1 MVIWALTSNQIR
13 SCGLVV
19 MTSALHVLA
28 TGDRRRGSQV
38 RSLPRSSLFGFLSFF
53 VNEKSPLFA
62 VGNIVRLFFQP
73 EVPCEASVA

>member
-1 MVIWALTSNQIR
+1 
-13 SCGLVV
+13 
-19 MTSALHVLA
+19 
-28 TGDRRRGSQV
+28 
-38 RSLPRSSLFGFLSFF
+38 